1 MFLANPLN
9 ESPLSCATNVC
20 LLNINPIVN
29 KSGTLINT
37 HVVSNRMH
45 FVTLF

>member
-1 MFLANPLN
+1 MFLAEPLTKP
-9 ESPLSCATNVC
+9 PLSCATNIC
-20 LLNINPIVN
+20 LLNINPIVR
-29 KSGTLINT
+29 KPGTLINT